1 MNSKGKR
8 RDCIYNQQW
17 ELNSKYK
24 GWLTAFKADRKNP
37 FCKCCDRMIDILN
50 MGESALKS
58 HMRSKRH
65 KNNNTIGGDQAVTL
79 SSFGFVSCGN
89 GNSGEAGKVGTSQ
102 SQQQAVMTIP
112 PPPQD
117 DATQRSQTTLEGH
130 VIKDNVLKAETLW
143 TLKLITSH
151 YSFNS
156 SKDTFQLF
164 SAMFLDSQIAR
175 QFACGE

>member
-1 MNSKGKR
+1 
-8 RDCIYNQQW
+8 
-17 ELNSKYK
+17 
-24 GWLTAFKADRKNP
+24 
-37 FCKCCDRMIDILN
+37 MIDISN

-65 KNNNTIGGDQAVTL
+65 KINGTIGGEQAVTL
-79 SSFGFVSCGN
+79 SSFRFVSCGN
-89 GNSGEAGKVGTSQ
+89 GNSGEAGKARTSQ

-117 DATQRSQTTLEGH
+117 DATQRSQTTFEGH
-130 VIKDNVLKAETLW
+130 VTKDNVLKAETLW

-156 SKDTFQLF
+156 SKDTSQLF
-164 SAMFLDSQIAR
+164 SAMFSGSQIA
-175 QFACGE
+175 QIVGKVSSVLFPCSAFVMSKSSQDGLKQGSLFSKIQESPEIAS